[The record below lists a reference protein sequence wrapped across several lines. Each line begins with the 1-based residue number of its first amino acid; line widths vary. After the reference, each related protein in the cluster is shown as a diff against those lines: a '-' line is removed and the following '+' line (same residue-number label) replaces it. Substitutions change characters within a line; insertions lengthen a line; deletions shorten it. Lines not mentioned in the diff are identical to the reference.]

1 MLRDYTENTAKDID
15 RVRELLARKAELE
28 ARIVQDIVNF
38 EDQYQVIIDTV
49 RFQRVVTR
57 SPKTVYTELTL
68 LLE

>member
-1 MLRDYTENTAKDID
+1 MLKDYTENTRMDID

-38 EDQYQVIIDTV
+38 EDQYKVIIDTV
-49 RFQRVVTR
+49 RFQRMITR